1 MMSVSVEMIFTL
13 ACIIILVW
21 RNEEKFTE
29 TTGRESDRAELTD
42 WSACKLTSV
51 NSDESLKL
59 QVRVVSASFRP
70 SLCDVTTK
78 DRFLNRFF
86 FNFSNAL
93 DNRVTSVGFP
103 LLDTVL
109 PRVHV
114 IFSTTKVHLLLKDM
128 IDGSKSALRTS
139 HEVKPSII
147 PYSITWPVDN
157 CLQMTEPLLLT
168 LNFNLPAQDVTGLR
182 RLLRK
187 KKLKRKVTVNL
198 INALTPIVV
207 ELLFP
212 AK

>member
-1 MMSVSVEMIFTL
+1 MMSVSVETTFTL

-59 QVRVVSASFRP
+59 QVRVVSASL
-70 SLCDVTTK
+70 SDVTTK

-86 FNFSNAL
+86 FNFSIPL

-128 IDGSKSALRTS
+128 IDGSKLALRTS

-168 LNFNLPAQDVTGLR
+168 LNFNLPTQDVTGLR

-187 KKLKRKVTVNL
+187 KKLKRKVTS
-198 INALTPIVV
+198 I
-207 ELLFP
+207 
-212 AK
+212 

>member
-1 MMSVSVEMIFTL
+1 MMSVSVETTFTL

-59 QVRVVSASFRP
+59 QVRVVSASL
-70 SLCDVTTK
+70 SDVTTK

-86 FNFSNAL
+86 FNFSIPL

-168 LNFNLPAQDVTGLR
+168 LNFNLPTQDVTGLR

-187 KKLKRKVTVNL
+187 KKLKRKVTS
-198 INALTPIVV
+198 I
-207 ELLFP
+207 
-212 AK
+212 

>member
-42 WSACKLTSV
+42 WSANKLTSV

-70 SLCDVTTK
+70 SLSDVTTK

-114 IFSTTKVHLLLKDM
+114 IFSTTEVHLLLKDM

-168 LNFNLPAQDVTGLR
+168 LNFNPPAQDVTGLR
-182 RLLRK
+182 RLLK
-187 KKLKRKVTVNL
+187 TNWKQ
-198 INALTPIVV
+198 IIIFLT
-207 ELLFP
+207 
-212 AK
+212 